1 MKIPGVGNRSRN
13 GGRIPPKGIVFRPH
27 PETEAFC
34 HRQKK
39 SHSFRE
45 WQTAER
51 GATNT
56 MKFSTITLGRGCQA
70 GFVDN

>member
-1 MKIPGVGNRSRN
+1 MKIPGVGNRPWN

-39 SHSFRE
+39 SHIAFGNGNR
-45 WQTAER
+45 QG

-56 MKFSTITLGRGCQA
+56 MKFSKITLGCWCQ
-70 GFVDN
+70 GED